1 MGKKQP
7 NGLGE
12 QFNKPTAGQVV
23 SAELEDRRSEIIAGY
38 TPLVREFL
46 HDFPSC
52 NPVLVTSADAE
63 EKAAYIGWTIN
74 ELLLSPSEDVSGI
87 DPQAV
92 LELTVETQ
100 RINQQ
105 TGKVE
110 VVDFAPVSPYLSS
123 EVRLELENSF

>member
-1 MGKKQP
+1 MTHKKVQF
-7 NGLGE
+7 GE
-12 QFNKPTAGQVV
+12 DFSN
-23 SAELEDRRSEIIAGY
+23 SAELKDRRTEIINGY
-38 TPLVREFL
+38 KPLVREFL
-46 HDFPSC
+46 RDLPSC

-74 ELLLSPSEDVSGI
+74 ELLLSSSEDVSGI

-100 RINQQ
+100 RFNPQ
-105 TGKVE
+105 TGKVG
-110 VVDFAPVSPYLSS
+110 VVDFAPVSNYLSS

>member
-1 MGKKQP
+1 MTHKKVQF
-7 NGLGE
+7 GE
-12 QFNKPTAGQVV
+12 GFNN
-23 SAELEDRRSEIIAGY
+23 SAELKDRRAEIINGY
-38 TPLVREFL
+38 KPLVREFL
-46 HDFPSC
+46 RDFSSC

-100 RINQQ
+100 RFNPQA
-105 TGKVE
+105 GKVE
-110 VVDFAPVSPYLSS
+110 AVDIAPVSTYLSS
-123 EVRLELENSF
+123 QVRLELENSF